1 MSKMKYSGVEWIGSI
16 PKEWGIFK
24 LKKYCEL
31 ENGFSFKSDDYV
43 DGSDTLCCRM
53 SNIRPD
59 GTFDILYSATYLPTE
74 YKKKYNKYLL
84 EDNDIIIAMTDMA
97 GDPKI
102 LGVPTKVITKGYN
115 LLLNQRVGKLI
126 IIDEKIDSE
135 FLKFAMSSESTKTFY
150 KIMADK
156 NVQLNI
162 GKNDVLNIKI
172 PIPSFAE
179 QKMIANFFDK
189 NVNELDG
196 VLNDLS
202 RQIKILNKYKKSIIT
217 EKVIGGLNSKV
228 KYKKSNVEW
237 IGNIPEHWQVKLIK
251 NICILKGRIG
261 WEGLT
266 KDEYISEGPILITG
280 INFSNGNIDWDSCEH
295 VSEWRFNQD
304 KSIQIK
310 NNDLLITKDGTVGK
324 VALVS
329 NCPNQVTLNSGVLL
343 LRPIANNYVEKYLYY
358 VLLSNEF
365 WHWFDIENIGNTTI
379 THLYQNRFGKFKL
392 ALPSIE
398 EQKEIVEY
406 LDKKCKQIDKIIED
420 KQKQIEK
427 IEEYKKSV
435 IYEYVTG
442 KKRVEGAEELY
453 G

>member
-1 MSKMKYSGVEWIGSI
+1 MFKMKYSGVEWIGNI
-16 PKEWGIFK
+16 PKEWIVNRLRYNCNFKTGGTPPDKYGINYNNNGYPWVTAQDMNESLIINEYSQYISEEAIKMCHYK
-24 LKKYCEL
+24 LFPKKSILLTCIASVGKLGYISEL
-31 ENGFSFKSDDYV
+31 SY
-43 DGSDTLCCRM
+43 
-53 SNIRPD
+53 SNQQITALIP
-59 GTFDILYSATYLPTE
+59 
-74 YKKKYNKYLL
+74 KKNVFNKYLL
-84 EDNDIIIAMTDMA
+84 YLISANTPTIIKDASSSV
-97 GDPKI
+97 
-102 LGVPTKVITKGYN
+102 VPIINTQYLSNIYCCIPN
-115 LLLNQRVGKLI
+115 LK
-126 IIDEKIDSE
+126 
-135 FLKFAMSSESTKTFY
+135 
-150 KIMADK
+150 
-156 NVQLNI
+156 
-162 GKNDVLNIKI
+162 
-172 PIPSFAE
+172 E
-179 QKMIANFFDK
+179 QELIANFLDK
-189 NVNELDG
+189 KTSELDG
-196 VLNDLS
+196 VLDDLS
-202 RQIKILNKYKKSIIT
+202 KQIKILNKYKKSIIT

-228 KYKKSNVEW
+228 KYKNSNVEW

-343 LRPIANNYVEKYLYY
+343 LRSIANHYVEKYLYY

-392 ALPSIE
+392 ALPPIE
-398 EQKEIVEY
+398 EQKEIVKY
-406 LDKKCKQIDKIIED
+406 LDKKCEQIDKIIED
-420 KQKQIEK
+420 KQKQIQN

-442 KKRVEGAEELY
+442 KKRVEGAEALY

>member
-1 MSKMKYSGVEWIGSI
+1 MS
-16 PKEWGIFK
+16 
-24 LKKYCEL
+24 EL
-31 ENGFSFKSDDYV
+31 
-43 DGSDTLCCRM
+43 
-53 SNIRPD
+53 
-59 GTFDILYSATYLPTE
+59 
-74 YKKKYNKYLL
+74 
-84 EDNDIIIAMTDMA
+84 
-97 GDPKI
+97 
-102 LGVPTKVITKGYN
+102 
-115 LLLNQRVGKLI
+115 
-126 IIDEKIDSE
+126 
-135 FLKFAMSSESTKTFY
+135 
-150 KIMADK
+150 DK
-156 NVQLNI
+156 
-162 GKNDVLNIKI
+162 VLN
-172 PIPSFAE
+172 S
-179 QKMIANFFDK
+179 
-189 NVNELDG
+189 
-196 VLNDLS
+196 LNK
-202 RQIKILNKYKKSIIT
+202 QIEILNNYERSIIT
-217 EKVIGGLNSKV
+217 EKVISGLNSKV
-228 KYKKSNVEW
+228 KYKNSDVEW

-266 KDEYISEGPILITG
+266 KDEYISEGPSLITG
-280 INFSNGNIDWDSCEH
+280 INFSNGNIDWNSCEH

-324 VALVS
+324 VALVN

-420 KQKQIEK
+420 KQKQIQN

>member
-1 MSKMKYSGVEWIGSI
+1 MSKMKCSKVEWIGEIPMEWNINKLKNCAKEISSGGTPDSSNI
-16 PKEWGIFK
+16 EYYDDINGIPWVAIGDMSNNNIVKDTAKKITKNGLKSKKLNIYPKE
-24 LKKYCEL
+24 
-31 ENGFSFKSDDYV
+31 
-43 DGSDTLCCRM
+43 TL
-53 SNIRPD
+53 
-59 GTFDILYSATYLPTE
+59 LYSIFATIGKTSLLNIDATINQAILAIIPNNLIHKIYLKYQLNAMEE
-74 YKKKYNKYLL
+74 YVIADCSTNTQSNLNSTKVKNF
-84 EDNDIIIAMTDMA
+84 IIVL
-97 GDPKI
+97 PKI
-102 LGVPTKVITKGYN
+102 TE
-115 LLLNQRVGKLI
+115 QKLI
-126 IIDEKIDSE
+126 SNFLDKKVDKLDE
-135 FLKFAMSSESTKTFY
+135 
-150 KIMADK
+150 
-156 NVQLNI
+156 
-162 GKNDVLNIKI
+162 
-172 PIPSFAE
+172 
-179 QKMIANFFDK
+179 
-189 NVNELDG
+189 

-202 RQIKILNKYKKSIIT
+202 RQIEILNKYKKSIIT

-228 KYKKSNVEW
+228 KYKNSDVEW

-251 NICILKGRIG
+251 NICNLKGRIG

-343 LRPIANNYVEKYLYY
+343 LRPIANNYVGKYLYY

-392 ALPSIE
+392 ALPPIE

-420 KQKQIEK
+420 KQKQIQN

>member
-1 MSKMKYSGVEWIGSI
+1 MSKMKYSGVEWIGEVPYNWPTNKI
-16 PKEWGIFK
+16 RYIYNIKGG
-24 LKKYCEL
+24 
-31 ENGFSFKSDDYV
+31 NGFSDEYQGNEVGEVPFCKCSDINDSGKYV
-43 DGSDTLCCRM
+43 S
-53 SNIRPD
+53 
-59 GTFDILYSATYLPTE
+59 SAQNYVSYNLV
-74 YKKKYNKYLL
+74 KKNKYNLIPINSLIFAKIG
-84 EDNDIIIAMTDMA
+84 EAMKKNHRKINIKECCIDNN
-97 GDPKI
+97 
-102 LGVPTKVITKGYN
+102 VES
-115 LLLNQRVGKLI
+115 LI
-126 IIDEKIDSE
+126 IKSNDFDFNYGYYVMKNIDMGD
-135 FLKFAMSSESTKTFY
+135 F
-150 KIMADK
+150 D
-156 NVQLNI
+156 N
-162 GKNDVLNIKI
+162 GG
-172 PIPSFAE
+172 PIPSINNVKLNNLIIPSPNVKEQELIASFLE
-179 QKMIANFFDK
+179 QK
-189 NVNELDG
+189 VSELDK
-196 VLNDLS
+196 VLNSLNK
-202 RQIKILNKYKKSIIT
+202 QIEILNNYERSIIT

-228 KYKKSNVEW
+228 KYKNSGVEW

-251 NICILKGRIG
+251 SICILKGRIG

-266 KDEYISEGPILITG
+266 KNEYISKGPSLITG
-280 INFSNGNIDWDSCEH
+280 INFSNGNIDWNSCEH

-420 KQKQIEK
+420 KQKQIQN

>member
-1 MSKMKYSGVEWIGSI
+1 MSKMKYSGVKWIGNI
-16 PKEWGIFK
+16 PQEWKVSKYKFFSKSRMGETILAEDTAVNGIP
-24 LKKYCEL
+24 
-31 ENGFSFKSDDYV
+31 V
-43 DGSDTLCCRM
+43 
-53 SNIRPD
+53 
-59 GTFDILYSATYLPTE
+59 YSATESNDIFGYVSSSKLRL
-74 YKKKYNKYLL
+74 KKNDFVIPARGNSVGYVTIVPFDIATCTQTTICTKNIHDINYKYLYYASKAYKDDWYRYDGSAIPQITVL
-84 EDNDIIIAMTDMA
+84 QINNNKLA
-97 GDPKI
+97 
-102 LGVPTKVITKGYN
+102 VP
-115 LLLNQRVGKLI
+115 
-126 IIDEKIDSE
+126 S
-135 FLKFAMSSESTKTFY
+135 
-150 KIMADK
+150 
-156 NVQLNI
+156 
-162 GKNDVLNIKI
+162 IK
-172 PIPSFAE
+172 E
-179 QKMIANFFDK
+179 QHLIANF
-189 NVNELDG
+189 LDNK
-196 VLNDLS
+196 VCKLDPILNDLS
-202 RQIKILNKYKKSIIT
+202 RQIEILNKYKKSIIT

-228 KYKKSNVEW
+228 KYKNSDVEW

-280 INFSNGNIDWDSCEH
+280 INFKNGNIDWDSCEH

-392 ALPSIE
+392 ALPPID
-398 EQKEIVEY
+398 EQNKIVEY
-406 LDKKCKQIDKIIED
+406 LDKKCDQIDKIIED
-420 KQKQIEK
+420 KQKQIQN